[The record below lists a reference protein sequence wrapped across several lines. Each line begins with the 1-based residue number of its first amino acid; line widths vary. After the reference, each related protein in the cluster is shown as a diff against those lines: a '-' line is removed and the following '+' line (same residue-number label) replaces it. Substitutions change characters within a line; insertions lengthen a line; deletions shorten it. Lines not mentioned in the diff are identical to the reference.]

1 MAYATFALVRAIV
14 DTDITDTEITGL
26 IVETD
31 AYLDIILN
39 TGALSVTVKQL
50 LSRHYTA
57 FRCMLKD
64 PNARSLGEYS
74 ENRSEALRLMK
85 AEFEL
90 LVGIFGGGI
99 SFVAACEELS

>member
-1 MAYATFALVRAIV
+1 
-14 DTDITDTEITGL
+14 
-26 IVETD
+26 
-31 AYLDIILN
+31 
-39 TGALSVTVKQL
+39 
-50 LSRHYTA
+50 
-57 FRCMLKD
+57 MLKD